1 MSRTESPGTLTRL
14 AAIEVRAVRIPVA
27 GETPAVRE
35 HILLRVLDDLG
46 REGWGEVPVPP
57 ERDPGELWHLTV
69 DSFAPALLEVAWHRP
84 TEVPD
89 AFTGLV
95 HEPVVQSG
103 LDMACWDLWSR
114 RRGTPL
120 AHALGGERTA
130 ITAGV
135 TVGRQPDAD
144 SAIRE
149 VNRQVG
155 SGVLRVRLEIG
166 PGRDVEVV
174 RAVRAAYPF
183 LALQVNAAGRYRE
196 CDEDLDAL
204 RALDGF
210 ALLAIE
216 EPFGADFAAHARLRG
231 ELRTPLALGACL
243 DSPEGLEA
251 AVAAR
256 AGDVMNLR
264 VAHVGGLTVAR
275 RMHDRARDAGWQ
287 MWCGADAES
296 AVGRAAAVAMA
307 SLPGVTLPSE
317 MPGAGAGRGKGPG
330 LMRPP
335 VRAHEGIVPVP
346 LTQPGLGHL
355 IDLRVLDELT
365 VRSARLQP

>member
-1 MSRTESPGTLTRL
+1 
-14 AAIEVRAVRIPVA
+14 VV
-27 GETPAVRE
+27 
-35 HILLRVLDDLG
+35 
-46 REGWGEVPVPP
+46 WG
-57 ERDPGELWHLTV
+57 LTV

-84 TEVPD
+84 TEVPE
-89 AFTGLV
+89 AFTGLPR
-95 HEPVVQSG
+95 EPSVQSG
-103 LDMACWDLWSR
+103 LDMGCWDLWSR

-135 TVGRQPDAD
+135 TIGRQSGAEC
-144 SAIRE
+144 AIRE

-155 SGVLRVRLEIG
+155 SGVLRVRLDIG
-166 PGRDVEVV
+166 PGWDVEVV
-174 RAVRAAYPF
+174 RAVRDAYPF
-183 LALQVNAAGRYRE
+183 LALQVDAAGRYRE

-210 ALLAIE
+210 GLLAIE
-216 EPFGADFAAHARLRG
+216 EPFGADLAAHARLRG
-231 ELRTPLALGACL
+231 ELRTPIALGESL
-243 DSPEGLEA
+243 DCAEALEA
-251 AVAAR
+251 AVAAH
-256 AGDVMNLR
+256 AADVMNLR

-287 MWCGADAES
+287 MWCGSDGES
-296 AVGRAAAVAMA
+296 AVGRAAAVALA

-317 MPGAGAGRGKGPG
+317 APGAGSGRGKGPG

-355 IDLRVLDELT
+355 MDLRVLDELT
-365 VRSARLQP
+365 IRHARLHS